1 VALPADA
8 RPSVRRVLELSGLSV
23 TELDDPREVRFPVE
37 MNGGPAVVV
46 TAVPKLAFLDDLLWS
61 LNAAPP
67 ESTSIVVFVGDATDT
82 DLLPERAGVT
92 LLRGPPSGEALLP
105 LMGGLLVGAR
115 SVHRVGGKPVEG
127 GFESSLVGAD
137 SPLTAG
143 RILIVDDE
151 RSTRQVLH
159 RTLEAI
165 GFKDI
170 VPVTSGE
177 EALAAVVEHP
187 PDLIILDLEMPGMD
201 GFAVL
206 EALRPLLQGDGFLP
220 VLVVTG
226 DQDREHRQR
235 VLSSGAKDFLRK
247 PFDVSELGVRVLN
260 LLETRR
266 LHLQLRDANGLLEWR
281 VRRRNQE
288 LSLAK
293 DEIIFRLARAAEYR
307 DDVTGR
313 HAVRV
318 AAVSAVLAGAMG
330 LDAAHCEMIRLSAPL
345 HDVGKIGIP
354 DAILLKPGR
363 LTADES
369 DVMRRHTTI
378 GADLLA
384 NSTNAIIEEARVI
397 ALTHHERW
405 DGSGYPAGL
414 KGDAIAIQGRVVAVA
429 DALDALTHERPYKP
443 AYPFDESMRRVIAD
457 SGSAFD
463 ARVVAALQAAAF
475 RVRDILSEPDESGAE
490 AGYRA
495 RRTGNVA
502 LHLFPSASRDDTW
515 ERGARGARGRA

>member
-1 VALPADA
+1 
-8 RPSVRRVLELSGLSV
+8 
-23 TELDDPREVRFPVE
+23 
-37 MNGGPAVVV
+37 
-46 TAVPKLAFLDDLLWS
+46 
-61 LNAAPP
+61 
-67 ESTSIVVFVGDATDT
+67 
-82 DLLPERAGVT
+82 
-92 LLRGPPSGEALLP
+92 
-105 LMGGLLVGAR
+105 
-115 SVHRVGGKPVEG
+115 
-127 GFESSLVGAD
+127 
-137 SPLTAG
+137 
-143 RILIVDDE
+143 
-151 RSTRQVLH
+151 
-159 RTLEAI
+159 
-165 GFKDI
+165 
-170 VPVTSGE
+170 
-177 EALAAVVEHP
+177 
-187 PDLIILDLEMPGMD
+187 LIILDLEMPGMD